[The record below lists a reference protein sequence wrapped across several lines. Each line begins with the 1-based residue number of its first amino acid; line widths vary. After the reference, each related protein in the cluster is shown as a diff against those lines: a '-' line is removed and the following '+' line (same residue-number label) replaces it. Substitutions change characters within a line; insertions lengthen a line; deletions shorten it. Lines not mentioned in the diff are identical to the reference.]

1 MSLTEAEIAVLL
13 ALYVLGGK
21 GTAKKI
27 SEITK
32 IDVQVVRNTL
42 RRLRL
47 KGLVKAHKTVIG
59 GALIFPVIASVSPEE
74 KPESRE
80 VSYELAKDFESI
92 SSKYRDSIL
101 KWASGLNIG
110 SIEELRELLEK
121 RKKEIQ
127 QSKRGTE

>member
-1 MSLTEAEIAVLL
+1 
-13 ALYVLGGK
+13 
-21 GTAKKI
+21 
-27 SEITK
+27 
-32 IDVQVVRNTL
+32 
-42 RRLRL
+42 
-47 KGLVKAHKTVIG
+47 
-59 GALIFPVIASVSPEE
+59 SPEE